1 MANDWI
7 IDVLADLKTYAAKN
21 GFLSL
26 SQQLELTALV
36 AASEITLSHEKA
48 LETANWE
55 VENTG
60 RVHRSFAE
68 GENA

>member
-7 IDVLADLKTYAAKN
+7 IDVLTDLKTYAAKN
-21 GFLSL
+21 GFSSL
-26 SQQLELTALV
+26 SQQLEQTALV
-36 AASEITLSHEKA
+36 AASEIALADEKA

-55 VENTG
+55 VGNTG
-60 RVHRSFAE
+60 RLYRNFAE